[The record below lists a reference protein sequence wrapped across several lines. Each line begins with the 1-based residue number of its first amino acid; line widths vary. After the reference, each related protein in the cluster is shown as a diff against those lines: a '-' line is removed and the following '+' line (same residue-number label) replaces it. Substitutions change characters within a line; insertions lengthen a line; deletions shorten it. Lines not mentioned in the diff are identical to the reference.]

1 MLKLPDNLGINSG
14 VNPVDRILPVLAV
27 DKIASPLQELNARA
41 TQFIKGQ
48 EYIAQVMSKVDD
60 KAYLVKVDNAVLKM
74 ELGNAAKAG
83 QTLLLRYM
91 QDGPVPTFLLA
102 PSIPKTTESSAQLSP
117 AATLLGQYLKDAEN
131 AGVSS
136 RYEATAVVT
145 HSPRNPQI
153 IAQDLKQTIS
163 NSGLFYESHLNE
175 MTQGHRSLA
184 AVMQEPQNQNGV
196 QVANLMSQQLAALEN
211 QRISWHGE
219 IWPGQ
224 KMDWDVNLPDR
235 PSSQEDD
242 SRQESSDEDR
252 AITSEITLHLPNLGK
267 VTAKLNLADG
277 RMRIHIIAEQM
288 ATLDTLKVESEN
300 LTQAMTSSGLKLD
313 ALMVSHD
320 E

>member
-1 MLKLPDNLGINSG
+1 MLKLPDNLGINAG

-27 DKIASPLQELNARA
+27 EKIASPLQELNARV

-48 EYIAQVMSKVDD
+48 EYIAQVMTKVDD
-60 KAYLVKVDNAVLKM
+60 KAYLVKVDNAILRM
-74 ELGNAAKAG
+74 ELGNAAKSG

-91 QDGPVPTFLLA
+91 QDSPVPTFLLA
-102 PSIPKTTESSAQLSP
+102 PSIPKSTESNTKLSS

-131 AGVSS
+131 SGVST
-136 RYEATAVVT
+136 RHEATAVVT
-145 HSPRNPQI
+145 HSPKNPQI
-153 IAQDLKQTIS
+153 IAQDLKQSIG

-175 MTQGHRSLA
+175 MVQGQRSLA

-196 QVANLMSQQLAALEN
+196 QIANLMSQQLAALEN

-219 IWPGQ
+219 VWPGQ

-235 PSSQEDD
+235 SPSKDTDAQH
-242 SRQESSDEDR
+242 ESEDR
-252 AITSEITLHLPNLGK
+252 AITSKITLHLPNLGK

-277 RMRIHIIAEQM
+277 RMRINIFAEQV
-288 ATLDTLKVESEN
+288 ATMDTLKVESGN
-300 LTQAMTSSGLKLD
+300 LSQAMTLNGLKLD
-313 ALMVSHD
+313 ALTVSRD